1 MHSEAIQLAA
11 YPLVFLFGGCFAY
24 LVLRLNPQFSREAS
38 KMPVMFL
45 TITVASFV
53 GTALLDL
60 IIFASVS
67 FNFSRLYFVGPLA
80 YGGLLHRQP
89 ALLFHFFASVAGLW
103 FGARWFANHRVIV
116 SSAK

>member
-1 MHSEAIQLAA
+1 
-11 YPLVFLFGGCFAY
+11 
-24 LVLRLNPQFSREAS
+24 
-38 KMPVMFL
+38 
-45 TITVASFV
+45 
-53 GTALLDL
+53 
-60 IIFASVS
+60 VS